1 MSLNNNKTKNHN
13 SSNFLVVKLRHYRQ
27 FKCLTG
33 LRSLRYAY
41 STLYAQSVL
50 SRDAMRAG
58 LAGTVFE
65 FNVSVSV

>member
-1 MSLNNNKTKNHN
+1 MSLNNNKTISHN
-13 SSNFLVVKLRHYRQ
+13 SNNFLLVKLHYCQ

-58 LAGTVFE
+58 LTGTFFE
-65 FNVSVSV
+65 FKVSVSV